1 MKKKKQTS
9 DALIIAA
16 DDTTASA
23 VAGNSS
29 DVVGDI
35 KTLVKDHAS
44 FFDKLVEL
52 IPAKF
57 YLPTNDDEKPWFQGL
72 SKAAKAEAKLK
83 SIENTKKSRRDRLD
97 PEKSSKST
105 LDLLKESLESK
116 KSVKKDSDDEED
128 DDGGGGGGG
137 GFNMRN
143 LDDDKRSV
151 TYEELRQR
159 LHRRIEELRASRG
172 DGSGE
177 GKRRKAE
184 RREMKDGRK
193 RWRDDEREENIE
205 VKEKKENERDIEK
218 EVSEAAK
225 GIEFGK
231 VKLAASSD
239 DVSKKKKRRLSKEK
253 ELQRAQKLEEAMKD
267 PEKGGEL
274 AKQHSWKS
282 AMERTMGNK
291 VHDDPKLLKKSLQ
304 KDKKKHAKSV
314 EKWKQRIE
322 TTEKMKRGKQD
333 KRNENIKAKKD
344 KKKQSKIDKREKKLM
359 RPGFEGRK
367 EGFVTGN

>member
-83 SIENTKKSRRDRLD
+83 SIENTKKSR
-97 PEKSSKST
+97 
-105 LDLLKESLESK
+105 
-116 KSVKKDSDDEED
+116 
-128 DDGGGGGGG
+128 
-137 GFNMRN
+137 
-143 LDDDKRSV
+143 
-151 TYEELRQR
+151 Q
-159 LHRRIEELRASRG
+159 
-172 DGSGE
+172 
-177 GKRRKAE
+177 
-184 RREMKDGRK
+184 
-193 RWRDDEREENIE
+193 

-239 DVSKKKKRRLSKEK
+239 DARLIIQSSKVVTSLLFYCSC
-253 ELQRAQKLEEAMKD
+253 AKLIV
-267 PEKGGEL
+267 L
-274 AKQHSWKS
+274 
-282 AMERTMGNK
+282 
-291 VHDDPKLLKKSLQ
+291 DDYGPAYILL
-304 KDKKKHAKSV
+304 
-314 EKWKQRIE
+314 
-322 TTEKMKRGKQD
+322 
-333 KRNENIKAKKD
+333 
-344 KKKQSKIDKREKKLM
+344 
-359 RPGFEGRK
+359 
-367 EGFVTGN
+367 